1 MAPEAVQSS
10 LLGAWRLMMGKADG
24 LRLLDLSADGFWNS
38 FYAIVLALPALA
50 MNWVPVATDTL
61 GADSSTGAK
70 LGYVLRLAV
79 VDLGSWVL
87 PLLALAVASST
98 VGIRD
103 RFVHYVV
110 ATNWAT
116 VPMVWIMLPPSLL
129 AIFVPQ
135 AGDFVS
141 VLALVLFVVTMVLTW
156 RVTNAAIGKGPA
168 VGTGVFAGM
177 FIASLIVMALLQ
189 ALVGVEIPSG

>member
-61 GADSSTGAK
+61 GADATAAAK

-87 PLLALAVASST
+87 PLLALALASSAIG
-98 VGIRD
+98 VRD

-135 AGDFVS
+135 SGDFVS
-141 VLALVLFVVTMVLTW
+141 IIALVLFVVTMVLTW

-177 FIASLIVMALLQ
+177 FVASIIVMILLQ
-189 ALVGVEIPSG
+189 SLVGIELPGG

>member
-61 GADSSTGAK
+61 GADASAAAK

-87 PLLALAVASST
+87 PLLALALASSAIG
-98 VGIRD
+98 VRD

-116 VPMVWIMLPPSLL
+116 VPMVWIMLPPSLM

-135 AGDFVS
+135 SGDFVS
-141 VLALVLFVVTMVLTW
+141 IIALVLFVVTMVLTW

-177 FIASLIVMALLQ
+177 FVASIIVMILLQ
-189 ALVGVEIPSG
+189 SLVGIELPGG

>member
-61 GADSSTGAK
+61 GADATAAAK

-87 PLLALAVASST
+87 PLLALALASSAIG
-98 VGIRD
+98 VRD

-116 VPMVWIMLPPSLL
+116 VPMVWIMLPPSLM

-135 AGDFVS
+135 SGDFVS
-141 VLALVLFVVTMVLTW
+141 IIALVLFVVTMVLTW

-177 FIASLIVMALLQ
+177 FVASIIVMILLQ
-189 ALVGVEIPSG
+189 SLVGIELPGG

>member
-61 GADSSTGAK
+61 GADATAAAK

-87 PLLALAVASST
+87 PLLALALVSSAIG
-98 VGIRD
+98 VRD

-135 AGDFVS
+135 SGDFVS
-141 VLALVLFVVTMVLTW
+141 IIALVLFVVTMVLTW

-177 FIASLIVMALLQ
+177 FVASIIVMILLQ
-189 ALVGVEIPSG
+189 SLVGIELPGG